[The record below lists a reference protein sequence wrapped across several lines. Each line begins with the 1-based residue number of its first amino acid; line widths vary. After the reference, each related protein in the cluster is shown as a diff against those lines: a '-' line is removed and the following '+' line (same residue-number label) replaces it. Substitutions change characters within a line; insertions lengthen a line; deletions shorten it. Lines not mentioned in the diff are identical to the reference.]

1 MNVTEQVDMKSLPMV
16 EKAKIA
22 NMLGD
27 QVGKILNRAVIK
39 CNKILKQ
46 YGYSVSVSMNFH
58 ELDKDS

>member
-1 MNVTEQVDMKSLPMV
+1 MKATEQVDMKSLPMV